1 MTWQDDRFE
10 HYLREFQPPKP
21 RALPWQT
28 RTLPEL
34 LRRLAAAAVV
44 TVVLG
49 TSLWFAMHPSERGRT
64 EIVTNGALAPEQ
76 KATGASLSLL
86 PLTQL
91 AVSDPVR
98 LDAQLAAASRR
109 VLPDFRGERSTL
121 RVLAKE

>member
-1 MTWQDDRFE
+1 MTWQGDRFE
-10 HYLREFQPPKP
+10 HYLREFQPLKP
-21 RALPWQT
+21 RGFPWQT
-28 RTLPEL
+28 RRLPEW

-49 TSLWFAMHPSERGRT
+49 TSLWFAMHPFERGKT
-64 EIVTNGALAPEQ
+64 EIVINGALAPEQ
-76 KATGASLSLL
+76 KATGASLALL

-91 AVSDPVR
+91 AVTDPVL

>member
-1 MTWQDDRFE
+1 
-10 HYLREFQPPKP
+10 
-21 RALPWQT
+21 
-28 RTLPEL
+28 
-34 LRRLAAAAVV
+34 
-44 TVVLG
+44 
-49 TSLWFAMHPSERGRT
+49 MHPSERGRT
-64 EIVTNGALAPEQ
+64 EIVINGALAPEQ
-76 KATGASLSLL
+76 KATGGSLALL

>member
-10 HYLREFQPPKP
+10 HYLREFQPLKP
-21 RALPWQT
+21 RGFPWQT
-28 RTLPEL
+28 RRLPEW

-49 TSLWFAMHPSERGRT
+49 TSLWFAMHPFERGKT
-64 EIVTNGALAPEQ
+64 EIVINGTLAPEQ
-76 KATGASLSLL
+76 KATGASLALL

-91 AVSDPVR
+91 AVTDPVL

>member
-1 MTWQDDRFE
+1 MTWQDERFE
-10 HYLREFQPPKP
+10 HYLREFRPLKP
-21 RALPWQT
+21 RAFPSQT
-28 RTLPEL
+28 RRLPEL

-49 TSLWFAMHPSERGRT
+49 TSLWFAMHPSERGKT

-76 KATGASLSLL
+76 KATGPSLSLL
-86 PLTQL
+86 QLTQL

-98 LDAQLAAASRR
+98 LDAHLAAASRH

>member
-10 HYLREFQPPKP
+10 HYLREFQPLKP
-21 RALPWQT
+21 RGFPWQT
-28 RTLPEL
+28 RRLPEW

-49 TSLWFAMHPSERGRT
+49 TSLWFAMHPSERGKT
-64 EIVTNGALAPEQ
+64 EIVINGELAPEQ
-76 KATGASLSLL
+76 KATGGSLALL